1 MTPSPASAV
10 PDGVPTRRLPI
21 LYLGFAHVSLA
32 TAAAVVAFAP
42 RSVTGFYYHPLMLG
56 VVHLVT
62 LGWITGS
69 MFGALFI
76 VGPIALGMP
85 LPVRRLDYW
94 SYAFF
99 VIGIVGMVSHFW
111 IEQYSGMAWSAGMV
125 LLAALQVAG
134 RVLVGLGR
142 AKLPRAVAVHIA
154 LAFVNLLAAATLGVL
169 IGVERETDV
178 IAGSTL
184 TNVYAH
190 AHLAVIGWASLMV
203 VGVGYRLLPMVLP
216 SALPAGPRLW
226 VTAAL
231 IETGVAGL
239 FVMLLMMGPT
249 LSVALVTALGFVG
262 VFGTVRWMHRHRRPP
277 PAALPRPDF
286 GVGHAGQALGS
297 LALAVV
303 LGVVLAATADGVWT
317 ARVAVLY
324 GVLGLV
330 GFLSRI
336 VVGFEVRVLPVFEW
350 HTRYAASGFTTRPVS
365 PHEMGSATRRRAVFW
380 LWTAAVPLLAAGL
393 TLEWPGLVG
402 AGGWALLAATVTQT
416 VDTTTVLRTGR
427 MPATQPSRRTGS
439 APVA

>member
-1 MTPSPASAV
+1 MTPSQAPGI
-10 PDGVPTRRLPI
+10 PEGVPTRRLPI
-21 LYLGFAHVSLA
+21 LYFGFAHVSLA

-69 MFGALFI
+69 IFGALFI
-76 VGPIALGMP
+76 VGPIALGTPMP
-85 LPVRRLDYW
+85 ARRLDYW

-111 IEQYSGMAWSAGMV
+111 IEEYSGMAWSAGMV
-125 LLAALQVAG
+125 LLAAVQVTG
-134 RVLVGLGR
+134 RVLVGLSR

-169 IGVERETDV
+169 IGADREADV

-190 AHLAVIGWASLMV
+190 AHLAGIGWACLMV
-203 VGVGYRLLPMVLP
+203 LGVGYRLLPMVLP
-216 SALPAGPRLW
+216 SAMPAGTRLW
-226 VTAAL
+226 VTVAL
-231 IETGVAGL
+231 LETGVGGL
-239 FVMLLMMGPT
+239 FVMLLLMGPT
-249 LSVALVTALGFVG
+249 LPVALVTVLGFACF
-262 VFGTVRWMHRHRRPP
+262 FGTARWMRRHRRPS

-286 GVGHAGQALGS
+286 AVHHAAQAFGA

-303 LGVVLAATADGVWT
+303 LGVVLAATPDAVWT

-324 GVLGLV
+324 GALGLV
-330 GFLSRI
+330 GFLARI
-336 VVGFEVRVLPVFEW
+336 VVGFEVRLLPLFEW
-350 HTRYAASGFTTRPVS
+350 HTRFAASGFMTRPVS
-365 PHEMGSATRRRAVFW
+365 PHEMGSGTRRRAVFW

-402 AGGWALLAATVTQT
+402 AGGWALLAATLTQT
-416 VDTTTVLRTGR
+416 VDTATVLGIGR
-427 MPATQPSRRTGS
+427 RSATQPSRKTPAARR
-439 APVA
+439 A